1 MSRRAYGGN
10 LSNWLI
16 YELARHDAAVE
27 PMIGQKDAGW
37 IVRFRFRGRT
47 YDFLARYR
55 GGADWI
61 SLLERRRSI
70 LARLFHGQPKNVEF
84 DAVWLID
91 AVLSHRPSY
100 SRPKLSPTVAPGT
113 GNRIQ
118 LGFSEAADCSNS
130 SASAG

>member
-1 MSRRAYGGN
+1 VSRRAYGGN

-37 IVRFRFRGRT
+37 DCSVQV
-47 YDFLARYR
+47 
-55 GGADWI
+55 
-61 SLLERRRSI
+61 
-70 LARLFHGQPKNVEF
+70 ARLFHGLQKNVEF
-84 DAVWLID
+84 DAVRLID